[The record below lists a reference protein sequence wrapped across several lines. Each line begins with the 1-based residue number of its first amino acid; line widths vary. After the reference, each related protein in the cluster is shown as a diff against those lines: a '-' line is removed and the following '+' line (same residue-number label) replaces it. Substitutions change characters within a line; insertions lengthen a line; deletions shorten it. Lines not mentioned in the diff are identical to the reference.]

1 MQNKLYKRS
10 TALLSA
16 VIVLNVGAIIW
27 LFTNKSVWIDHK
39 YAVIF
44 GFVVFILVS
53 SMIFAYYDLNA
64 GINYVRKAVREGD
77 VAMAKINGGT
87 FVRFG
92 RDARLKNHVY
102 WKLNA
107 TLYDDDFN
115 PSEIEIIEKFST
127 HQTKIPTGHVYV
139 TYKKGHENDSL
150 IIPNVIIQSIPE
162 YQYLVEEYEKAIK
175 PTYLNAYYKDGL
187 LVQTYKESIKEQKDY
202 YKEYNKQ
209 QKEIVESKK
218 EKK

>member
-10 TALLSA
+10 SIILALVLALDIGA
-16 VIVLNVGAIIW
+16 VIW
-27 LFTNKSVWIDHK
+27 LFSNKSLWIANK
-39 YAVIF
+39 YAVIV
-44 GFVVFILVS
+44 GFVLFILLTT
-53 SMIFAYYDLNA
+53 MIFAYYDLNA
-64 GINYVRKAVREGD
+64 GINMVKKAVKNGD
-77 VAMAKINGGT
+77 VAIAKINDGT
-87 FVRFG
+87 FERFA

-115 PSEIEIIEKFST
+115 PHEVTIVEKFST
-127 HQTKIPTGHVYV
+127 HQTKIPTGFVYV
-139 TYKKGHENDSL
+139 TYDPNKLNDSL

-162 YQYLVEEYEKAIK
+162 YQFLVESYEKAIK

-187 LVQTYKESIKEQKDY
+187 IVQSYADSIKEQKNY

-209 QKEIVESKK
+209 QKEIINQSKK
-218 EKK
+218 K